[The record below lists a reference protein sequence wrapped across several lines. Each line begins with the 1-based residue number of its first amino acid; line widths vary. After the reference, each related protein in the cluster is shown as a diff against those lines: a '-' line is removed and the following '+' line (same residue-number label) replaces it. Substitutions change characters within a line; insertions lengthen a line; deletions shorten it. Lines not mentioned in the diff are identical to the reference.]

1 MVKLRGNRKL
11 QIVLVMLF
19 AAAFVYAYETG
30 PDRGYTDAP
39 GDIGNC
45 TSCHDDH
52 MANSGSGR
60 VSVGNIP
67 AVYQPGQAYTLTINL
82 QDASR
87 RRWGFELTA
96 IDKNGRRA
104 GTLAPLDN
112 TTQVAMNGF
121 PESDRQY
128 ITHSTFGTFPGTA
141 GGHTWQLQWTAPGAD
156 IGTVRFYV
164 AGNAADNSGTN
175 RNDLIY
181 TATASTE
188 SPTSNVTV
196 SLQSRPD
203 GTTLSPGSKY
213 TISWSTT
220 GESNIDNIEV
230 RYSTNNGADNF
241 PLAKQIAFITDP
253 SVTSVE
259 WTVPDVQ
266 TSQAVI
272 RIQVGKKSGAAV
284 EVKSGLFMISGSGG
298 NGSSAPKIVEA
309 LVSGKK
315 LYVMGENFG
324 EGASIYMCAGCSTPA
339 TDGDKAK
346 KVSND
351 SEHPTTLLVS
361 KKAGKDIDR
370 GSAVRLQVK
379 NPDGTLS
386 EPFDFTRP
394 LE

>member
-1 MVKLRGNRKL
+1 MLMAGGKRKL
-11 QIVLVMLF
+11 QVILLVLF
-19 AAAFVYAYETG
+19 AAVFVYAYETG

-39 GDIGNC
+39 GDLGNC

-52 MANSGSGR
+52 MVNSGSGR
-60 VSVGNIP
+60 VSVGNVP
-67 AVYQPGQAYTLTINL
+67 AVYQPGQSYTLTVNL

-104 GTLAPLDN
+104 GTLTPLDN
-112 TTQVAMNGF
+112 TTQIATNGF
-121 PESDRQY
+121 TGSDRQY
-128 ITHSTFGTFPGTA
+128 VTHSTFGTFPGTA
-141 GGHTWQLQWTAPGAD
+141 GGHTWQVQWTAPGVDA
-156 IGTVRFYV
+156 GTVRFYV

-181 TATASTE
+181 TASASTE

-203 GTTLSPGSKY
+203 GLTLSPGSTY
-213 TISWSTT
+213 TISWSAT

-241 PLAKQIAFITDP
+241 PFSKQIAFITDP
-253 SVTSVE
+253 SVTSVV

-266 TSQAVI
+266 TSQAII
-272 RIQVGKKSGAAV
+272 RIQVGKKSGDAV
-284 EVKSGLFMISGSGG
+284 EVRSGLFTISGSAGG
-298 NGSSAPKIVEA
+298 SPAPGIVGA

-324 EGASIYMCAGCSTPA
+324 EGASIYMCAGCSVPA
-339 TDGDKAK
+339 AEGDKAK

-361 KKAGKDIDR
+361 KKAGKGIER

-394 LE
+394 LQ